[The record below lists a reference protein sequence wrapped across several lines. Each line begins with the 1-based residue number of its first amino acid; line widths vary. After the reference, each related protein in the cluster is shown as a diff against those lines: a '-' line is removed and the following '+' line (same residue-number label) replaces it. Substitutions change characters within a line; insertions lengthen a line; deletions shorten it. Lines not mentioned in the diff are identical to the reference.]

1 MPCHPSEWWSN
12 EKGWLLN
19 SPPGLFEQDLNQPST
34 LLPESRYGV
43 IKSSGRSTVRCAE
56 ISDEDRA
63 LLDAETAPFGLE
75 MELTIF
81 DSTDTPFCYGQQT
94 WCSELAEFTLL
105 AKPG

>member
-1 MPCHPSEWWSN
+1 
-12 EKGWLLN
+12 
-19 SPPGLFEQDLNQPST
+19 
-34 LLPESRYGV
+34 
-43 IKSSGRSTVRCAE
+43 
-56 ISDEDRA
+56 
-63 LLDAETAPFGLE
+63 